1 MTTADPRLAL
11 LPPLARQLI
20 RARWATPAPTDPSPA
35 PRDPAALADPLAFAR
50 AYLPHHVPSSSPA
63 FHRELIALAGQH
75 DRLAIA
81 APRGH
86 AKSTLLSLIYPL
98 YMAAAKKR
106 RFIVIVSDTATQ
118 AEDHLGNIYQELL
131 ENDALIAAY
140 PHLALPDLADYAKK
154 RTKRTAKDFITR
166 GGLSFV
172 AKGAGAGLRGLRR
185 GNQRPD
191 LIIVDDLENDE
202 LVRTPEQRQKLRD
215 WYAKSLSNLFGP
227 GGGQLIIIG
236 TILHR
241 ESLLA
246 WLLSD
251 AGPATYAKRLYRAVE
266 PGTGAVLWPDV
277 WTAEKLEAVR
287 DEIGSRAFASEYL
300 NDPVDD
306 SLTLFKQAWIDAA
319 RVPAAPALA
328 RVAVGVDPSTTATGD
343 ACGIVAVGRG
353 TDGRGY
359 VLEDATRQGTPAE
372 WARAAL
378 DCAARVGAS
387 VIVAEG
393 NQGGEMVAQTLRSVL
408 LPGEVMPRL
417 IITHASRGKQARAE
431 PLAAMYER
439 GEVSHVGTLPGL
451 EGEMTTWV
459 PGLPSPNR
467 LDALVWGALEVLL
480 TSPLTPTP
488 RARGYA
494 APTG

>member
-1 MTTADPRLAL
+1 MLAQEAQT
-11 LPPLARQLI
+11 LAR
-20 RARWATPAPTDPSPA
+20 PSTD
-35 PRDPAALADPLAFAR
+35 LADALAFAR
-50 AYLPHHVPSSSPA
+50 KYLPHHAPTASPA
-63 FHRELIALAGQH
+63 FHRELIELAGQH
-75 DRLAIA
+75 DRLAAA

-98 YMAAAKKR
+98 WAAATKR
-106 RFIVIVSDTATQ
+106 RRFVVIVSDTATQ
-118 AEDHLGNIYQELL
+118 AIDHLGNIFQELM
-131 ENDALIAAY
+131 ENDALLRDF
-140 PHLALPDLADYAKK
+140 PHLALPDQGHYKEKRVK
-154 RTKRTAKDFITR
+154 RTVNDFITV
-166 GGLSFV
+166 GGVNFV
-172 AKGAGAGLRGLRR
+172 AKGAGAGLRGMRR

-202 LVRTPEQRQKLRD
+202 NVRTPEQREKLRD
-215 WYAKSLSNLFGP
+215 WFGKSLSNLFGP
-227 GGGQLIIIG
+227 TGGQLIVIG

-246 WLLSD
+246 WLL
-251 AGPATYAKRLYRAVE
+251 GPGGPEMYAKRLYRAIDAQ
-266 PGTGAVLWPDV
+266 GDVLWPDV
-277 WTAEKLEAVR
+277 WTVEKLAEKRA
-287 DEIGSRAFASEYL
+287 EIGSRAFASEYL

-328 RVAVGVDPSTTATGD
+328 RVAVGIDPSITATGD

-378 DCAARVGAS
+378 DCARRVGAS

-480 TSPLTPTP
+480 TPQTPKLKSHIWQT
-488 RARGYA
+488 
-494 APTG
+494 